1 MDKGLLDAM
10 PKLTY
15 TTVQLVR
22 IEDKFLATLHYV
34 LMLVIFV
41 YIIVSQAIRVLALFH
56 LRFELYPSHTLS
68 RFVYA
73 HHVYPS
79 HTLLHRPVYAR
90 HASSLRSTRSS
101 ASSDT

>member
-1 MDKGLLDAM
+1 M

-41 YIIVSQAIRVLALFH
+41 YIIVSQAIRVLALSH
-56 LRFELYPSHTLS
+56 LRFEQCLPFT
-68 RFVYA
+68 
-73 HHVYPS
+73 
-79 HTLLHRPVYAR
+79 
-90 HASSLRSTRSS
+90 HALKVRVRTP
-101 ASSDT
+101 